1 MLTLILDQLLT
12 PLGTALIL
20 TDKKGSL
27 RALDWSDYEA
37 RLHRLL
43 RLHYGRDYGRDYEI
57 VEGMRLSKASLLIGK
72 YFTGDLKAIDKIKVE
87 TNGTPFQKKVW
98 AALRKVPAG
107 NTTTYAAMAKKVGA
121 PEAVGAANGA
131 NPVGIVIPCHR
142 MLGTN
147 GKLTGYAGGLHRKKY
162 LLEHEGALKT
172 D

>member
-20 TDKKGSL
+20 TDKKGTL

-43 RLHYGRDYGRDYEI
+43 RLHYGKDYEV
-57 VEGMRLSKASLLIGK
+57 VEGMRLSKASLLVDK
-72 YFTGDLKAIDKIKVE
+72 YFAGDLKAIDKIKVE

-98 AALRKVPAG
+98 AALRKIPVG
-107 NTTTYAAMAKKVGA
+107 KTTTYAALAKRIGSPSA
-121 PEAVGAANGA
+121 TRAVGAANGA
-131 NPVGIVIPCHR
+131 NPIGVVIPCHR

-147 GKLTGYAGGLHRKKY
+147 GKLTGYGGGLHRKKY
-162 LLEHEGALKT
+162 LLEHEGALKA

>member
-20 TDKKGSL
+20 TDKKGNL
-27 RALDWSDYEA
+27 RALDWSDYET
-37 RLHRLL
+37 RLNRLL
-43 RLHYGRDYGRDYEI
+43 RLHYGKDYEI
-57 VEGMRLSKASLLIGK
+57 IEGMRLSKASLLVGK
-72 YFTGDLKAIDKIKVE
+72 YFAGDLKAIDKIKVE

-98 AALRKVPAG
+98 AALRKIPAG
-107 NTTTYAAMAKKVGA
+107 KTTTYAALAKKIGA
-121 PEAVGAANGA
+121 PGAVRAVGTANGA

-147 GKLTGYAGGLHRKKY
+147 GKLTGYGGGLHRKQY
-162 LLEHEGALKT
+162 LLEHEGALQS